1 MIIIG
6 ESLNAT
12 IKKVKEAVINRDVAF
27 VQSLARE
34 QVEKGANMLD
44 VNAAVSGMNEAEN
57 LVWMVK
63 TVQEVVDVPL
73 VLDSSDPAALLAAM
87 EVHRGKPMINSISAE
102 SEKVEKLQPVVANS
116 DCDVI
121 VLCMDDNGISNDVD
135 VRLDIARR
143 AVMPLLEAGKKPQEI
158 YVDPLVMSVSVDMA
172 APKKTLELFQRIH
185 DGVPGIEGVNT
196 TGGLSNVSFGM
207 PNRRLL
213 NSHFLTMAIC
223 MGMNSCIVDVRNRD
237 LMSGIYAASALVDP
251 KGFRSYLKL
260 CRKGVIG

>member
-73 VLDSSDPAALLAAM
+73 VL
-87 EVHRGKPMINSISAE
+87 
-102 SEKVEKLQPVVANS
+102 
-116 DCDVI
+116 
-121 VLCMDDNGISNDVD
+121 
-135 VRLDIARR
+135 
-143 AVMPLLEAGKKPQEI
+143 
-158 YVDPLVMSVSVDMA
+158 SV
-172 APKKTLELFQRIH
+172 
-185 DGVPGIEGVNT
+185 
-196 TGGLSNVSFGM
+196 
-207 PNRRLL
+207 
-213 NSHFLTMAIC
+213 
-223 MGMNSCIVDVRNRD
+223 
-237 LMSGIYAASALVDP
+237 
-251 KGFRSYLKL
+251 
-260 CRKGVIG
+260 